1 MNSSYG
7 FDSLDSSRFKKC
19 QIVDKKKAFEANRN
33 VYHISTQKLNDNSYL
48 LVNEPQTFSLNTPFQ
63 SALFT
68 LDNAKYWYL
77 NFIYNF
83 MFKAFDTNKI
93 LSIEGDTDSK
103 YFAISGNPNENY
115 KQGIKYIIKDKKFYS
130 ENVFKYL
137 TSDYYLPEEYEY
149 LRPKFNDKLSKM
161 LFDKKILGC
170 AIEKD
175 GENIIALGSKC
186 YTTFNNDGT
195 TKSLKLKGVNK
206 STNKH
211 IKFVNYENIIDDKE
225 DLIEGKN
232 YLLTFRKFKSEPE
245 IIELKNKLINQTF
258 TSNIEYYKYVYIE
271 LNKTALTGL
280 FNKMKVIKNS
290 SCQICIPLY
299 I

>member
-1 MNSSYG
+1 
-7 FDSLDSSRFKKC
+7 
-19 QIVDKKKAFEANRN
+19 
-33 VYHISTQKLNDNSYL
+33 
-48 LVNEPQTFSLNTPFQ
+48 
-63 SALFT
+63 
-68 LDNAKYWYL
+68 
-77 NFIYNF
+77 
-83 MFKAFDTNKI
+83 
-93 LSIEGDTDSK
+93 
-103 YFAISGNPNENY
+103 
-115 KQGIKYIIKDKKFYS
+115 
-130 ENVFKYL
+130 
-137 TSDYYLPEEYEY
+137 
-149 LRPKFNDKLSKM
+149 M

-211 IKFVNYENIIDDKE
+211 IKFNNYENIIDDKE

-258 TSNIEYYKYVYIE
+258 SIGVEYYKYVYIE

>member
-1 MNSSYG
+1 
-7 FDSLDSSRFKKC
+7 
-19 QIVDKKKAFEANRN
+19 
-33 VYHISTQKLNDNSYL
+33 
-48 LVNEPQTFSLNTPFQ
+48 
-63 SALFT
+63 
-68 LDNAKYWYL
+68 
-77 NFIYNF
+77 
-83 MFKAFDTNKI
+83 
-93 LSIEGDTDSK
+93 
-103 YFAISGNPNENY
+103 
-115 KQGIKYIIKDKKFYS
+115 
-130 ENVFKYL
+130 
-137 TSDYYLPEEYEY
+137 
-149 LRPKFNDKLSKM
+149 M
-161 LFDKKILGC
+161 LFDKKILWC

-211 IKFVNYENIIDDKE
+211 IKFINYENITGDKE

-280 FNKMKVIKNS
+280 FNKMKVVKNS

-299 I
+299 L

>member
-1 MNSSYG
+1 
-7 FDSLDSSRFKKC
+7 
-19 QIVDKKKAFEANRN
+19 
-33 VYHISTQKLNDNSYL
+33 
-48 LVNEPQTFSLNTPFQ
+48 
-63 SALFT
+63 
-68 LDNAKYWYL
+68 
-77 NFIYNF
+77 
-83 MFKAFDTNKI
+83 MFKAFDTDRV

-103 YFAISGNPNENY
+103 YFAISGNPDEGY

-149 LRPKFNDKLSKM
+149 LRPTFKTTPEGVLTDKGKLDKM

-186 YTTFNNDGT
+186 YTTFNDDGT

-211 IKFVNYENIIDDKE
+211 IKYLNYENIIDDKE
-225 DLIEGKN
+225 NLINGKN
-232 YLLTFRKFKSEPE
+232 YLLTFRKFETKPE
-245 IIELKNKLINQTF
+245 IKEIKNKLTNQTF
-258 TSNIEYYKYVYIE
+258 EMGVDYFKYVYIE

-290 SCQICIPLY
+290 SCQICVPLY